1 MIEYFEK
8 LLRSITDSINGLD
21 YDVFEKL
28 VMESLDTLK
37 KGNKIVVSGLGKN
50 VPICEK
56 FVGTMLS
63 LGLNASFMHTNT
75 AIHGDLGVVH
85 EGDLVIILT
94 KSGETAESVLLFHTL
109 QPKKANLWLMTFNGN
124 STLAKMIGKAVVIPL
139 DHEGDR
145 WDIVPNNSTT
155 LNLMILQALAIRLS
169 EELKITLEQ
178 FKVNHP
184 GGHIGVQ
191 LSNEKK

>member
-8 LLRSITDSINGLD
+8 LLKSITDSINGLD
-21 YDVFEKL
+21 YEVFEEL
-28 VMESLDTLK
+28 VIEALNTLK

-63 LGLNASFMHTNT
+63 MGLNAAFMHTNT

-109 QPKKANLWLMTFNGN
+109 QPKKANLWLMTFKGD
-124 STLAKMIGKAVVIPL
+124 SALAKTIRKAVVIPL
-139 DHEGDR
+139 DHEGDQ

-155 LNLMILQALAIRLS
+155 LNLIILQALAIRLS

-184 GGHIGVQ
+184 GGYIGVQ
-191 LSNEKK
+191 LNNEKR